1 MHSLLRLW
9 RHQSDRLA
17 SRCTVCK
24 HSLKQDTVQHSTA
37 HLAQP
42 RAKHGSSKKHHAI
55 SCASSAFGDVD
66 IIAGIPVSPA
76 NTAVG
81 NSLWQTLQQQQLN
94 FVPEVQKCLQKLA
107 AESSRPD
114 AQDIQQEGILVSTRR
129 KALLEDVLYY
139 WAVAEA
145 YLADASLQANFRQ
158 DTQSLR
164 DQQHTLD
171 QAPQP
176 AAICA
181 LYGRGFCD
189 ATTY

>member
-1 MHSLLRLW
+1 M
-9 RHQSDRLA
+9 
-17 SRCTVCK
+17 
-24 HSLKQDTVQHSTA
+24 
-37 HLAQP
+37 
-42 RAKHGSSKKHHAI
+42 
-55 SCASSAFGDVD
+55 
-66 IIAGIPVSPA
+66 
-76 NTAVG
+76 
-81 NSLWQTLQQQQLN
+81 LQQQQLN

-145 YLADASLQANFRQ
+145 YLADASLQATFRQ

-164 DQQHTLD
+164 DRQHTLD

-176 AAICA
+176 ATICA
-181 LYGRGFCD
+181 LYGIGFHD
-189 ATTY
+189 ATTC